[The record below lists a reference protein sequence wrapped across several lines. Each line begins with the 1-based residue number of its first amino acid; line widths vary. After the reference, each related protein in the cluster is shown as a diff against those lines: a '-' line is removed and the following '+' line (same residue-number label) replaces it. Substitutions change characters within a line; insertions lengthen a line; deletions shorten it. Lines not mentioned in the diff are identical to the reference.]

1 MADAMP
7 HSRSDSPEGLAFL
20 GPNDQPTPLLDLP
33 ALAAHCGVARIF
45 LKDEGPR
52 FLGSFKAL
60 GGMFASLRALV
71 RVLGLPDIAALG
83 ERRRSGDVLPRLL
96 CASDGNHGL
105 AVAAGAEWAG
115 APARVYLPASV
126 PPARAQRIADRGA
139 EIVRIAGTYDDA
151 VREAAGAAER
161 GEGLLIADTS
171 SEENDPVV
179 ADVLAGYG
187 VMAREIVAQLTN
199 FNDRPTH
206 LFVQA
211 GVGGLAAA
219 LAEGVFFVSIDTR
232 EGGRPEWNR
241 PGGHIVVVEPESAAC
256 VGAALEAGR
265 PVRLPGDLITCA
277 EMLSCGE
284 ASAPALRILLRHG
297 ARALAVRESTL
308 VEAVAVLSAH
318 GGPTTTPSGAAGL
331 AGLLAARPGTPTARD
346 LRIDAESR
354 ILLIASEGAVP
365 SSDLAPA

>member
-7 HSRSDSPEGLAFL
+7 YRRSDSPGGMAFL

-52 FLGSFKAL
+52 FLGSFKVL

-71 RVLGLPDIAALG
+71 RVLGLPDLAALG
-83 ERRRSGDVLPRLL
+83 ERRRSGAVLPRLL

-115 APARVYLPASV
+115 APAWVYLPASV
-126 PPARAQRIADRGA
+126 PLARAQRIADRGA
-139 EIVRIAGTYDDA
+139 EIMRIAGTYDDA
-151 VREAAGAAER
+151 VREAACAAER

-187 VMAREIVAQLTN
+187 VMAREIVAQLAN

-219 LAEGVFFVSIDTR
+219 LAEGVRDAMAGAR
-232 EGGRPEWNR
+232 Q
-241 PGGHIVVVEPESAAC
+241 IVVVEPGSAAC

-284 ASAPALRILLRHG
+284 ASAPALRVLLRHG

-308 VEAVAVLSAH
+308 VEAVGVLSAH

-331 AGLLAARPGTPTARD
+331 AGLLVARPGTPLATD

-365 SSDLAPA
+365 SSDLTPA